1 METDPNCSCLYDV
14 EGNIVY
20 RDPYCRATF
29 LHGDVPQAGSERE
42 SARNDQTIGRVSV
55 NVLPTSRALSTVR
68 SPAMRTAKSRLMA
81 SPSPVPS

>member
-29 LHGDVPQAGSERE
+29 LH
-42 SARNDQTIGRVSV
+42 
-55 NVLPTSRALSTVR
+55 
-68 SPAMRTAKSRLMA
+68 
-81 SPSPVPS
+81 